1 MEQKLQEFEA
11 LLANQLSEVTSGREL
26 SELLKLKEENRI
38 LRESIGVFF
47 KEMKVL
53 RYCMFYIYFS

>member
-11 LLANQLSEVTSGREL
+11 LLATRLSEVTGGKEL
-26 SELLKLKEENRI
+26 TEFLKIKEENRI
-38 LRESIGVFF
+38 LRESIGIFF

-53 RYCMFYIYFS
+53 R